1 MIVPATTH
9 AAIPPPGGTRMVR
22 NILEDAPAPPRP
34 HAFIDAG
41 AAAVAIMTIGL
52 FIAAMAFWAVEI
64 AGPGSGASAGF
75 EVRMLLWSVS
85 LALLLPLLQIYLQIT
100 RFGGAAVRGNRARFP
115 ASEGAA
121 GRVARAHRN
130 LIESLIPFAVAVL
143 AAHGFGISTRWT
155 VAASAMFLAA
165 RVIHA
170 TTYALGVTVIR
181 SAAFYAGLVATV
193 ILIASLPLL
202 HA

>member
-1 MIVPATTH
+1 MTVPAVTH
-9 AAIPPPGGTRMVR
+9 ATTPPPGGTRVAR

-34 HAFIDAG
+34 HAFMDAG
-41 AAAVAIMTIGL
+41 AAAVAVITLAM
-52 FIAAMAFWAVEI
+52 FIAPMAIWALET

-75 EVRMLLWSVS
+75 EERMLLWSIL
-85 LALLLPLLQIYLQIT
+85 LALLLPLLQIYLQIK

-115 ASEGAA
+115 ESGGAA

-143 AAHGFGISTRWT
+143 AAHASSVSTRWT

-165 RVIHA
+165 RVVHA
-170 TTYALGVTVIR
+170 ATYALGVTVIR
-181 SAAFYAGLVATV
+181 SAAFYAGLIAIV
-193 ILIASLPLL
+193 IMIAQLPLIR
-202 HA
+202 A

>member
-1 MIVPATTH
+1 
-9 AAIPPPGGTRMVR
+9 
-22 NILEDAPAPPRP
+22 
-34 HAFIDAG
+34 
-41 AAAVAIMTIGL
+41 
-52 FIAAMAFWAVEI
+52 
-64 AGPGSGASAGF
+64 
-75 EVRMLLWSVS
+75 MLLWSVL
-85 LALLLPLLQIYLQIT
+85 LALLLPLIQIYLQIT

-143 AAHGFGISTRWT
+143 AAQVLSVSTRWT

-165 RVIHA
+165 HVVHA
-170 TTYALGVTVIR
+170 ATYALGVTVIR
-181 SAAFYAGLVATV
+181 TTAFYAGLIATV
-193 ILIASLPLL
+193 ILIAQLPLL